1 MASTATATSTSPLTL
16 HSTVPLPSGTGHI
29 PRLGL
34 GVCASAACTHS
45 CVSALKAGYL
55 HLDTAQI
62 YHNQRETGEGIRQ
75 YLSQTPPAKRQ
86 DLFICS
92 KLWET
97 GTPPNSTFSR
107 ESAIKGVESSLSL
120 LGLEYIDLYLLH
132 TPRPGPKCRLE
143 GYLGLQDMLRAGK
156 VKAIGVSNWAPRH
169 IEELMAQPGV
179 EVLPAVN
186 QVEYHPWNQQKEI
199 YEYCKKK
206 GIVMVAYS
214 PLTQGRRLGDGVI
227 KGIAERHS
235 KSAAQV
241 ILRWILQRGV
251 VTIPKSDRESR
262 IKENADIFDFELD
275 EEDMGKIANLDEG
288 QKANIG
294 KLGALRNG
302 RGSAY

>member
-1 MASTATATSTSPLTL
+1 MASTSTLTPALTL
-16 HSTVPLPSGTGHI
+16 HSTVPLPSGKGQI

-34 GVCASAACTHS
+34 GVCASAACTPS

-62 YHNQRETGEGIRQ
+62 YNNERETGEGIRQ
-75 YLSQTPPAKRQ
+75 YLSQNPSAKRE

-107 ESAIKGVESSLSL
+107 ESAIKGVESSLQQ

-132 TPRPGPKCRLE
+132 TPRPGPKCRHD
-143 GYLGLQDMLRAGK
+143 GYLGLQDMLKAGK

-169 IEELMAQPGV
+169 IEELMSHPDV
-179 EVLPAVN
+179 NVLPAVN
-186 QVEYHPWNQQKEI
+186 QVESHPWNQQKEI
-199 YEYCKKK
+199 YDYCKKK
-206 GIVMVAYS
+206 GIVMMAYS
-214 PLTQGRRLGDGVI
+214 PLTQGRRLGDEVV
-227 KGIAERHS
+227 KAIAEKHG
-235 KSAAQV
+235 KTAAQV
-241 ILRWILQRGV
+241 VLRWILQRGV

-275 EEDMGKIANLDEG
+275 DEDVGKIANLDEG

-294 KLGALRNG
+294 KSKILRLGQW
-302 RGSAY
+302 SIC

>member
-1 MASTATATSTSPLTL
+1 MASTSTSTSALTL
-16 HSTVPLPSGTGHI
+16 HSTVPLCSGEGHI

-34 GVCASAACTHS
+34 GVCASAACTPS
-45 CVSALKAGYL
+45 CVSALNTGYL

-62 YHNQRETGEGIRQ
+62 YNNERETGEGIRQ
-75 YLSQTPPAKRQ
+75 YLSQNPSAKRE

-107 ESAIKGVESSLSL
+107 ESAIKGVESSLQL

-132 TPRPGPKCRLE
+132 TPRPGPKCRHD
-143 GYLGLQDMLRAGK
+143 GYLGLQDMLKEGK

-169 IEELMAQPGV
+169 VEELMSHPDV
-179 EVLPAVN
+179 NVLPAVN
-186 QVEYHPWNQQKEI
+186 QVESHPWNQQKEI
-199 YEYCKKK
+199 YEYCKNK

-214 PLTQGRRLGDGVI
+214 PLTQGRRLGDEVI
-227 KGIAERHS
+227 KSIADKHG
-235 KSAAQV
+235 KTAAQV
-241 ILRWILQRGV
+241 VLRWILQRGV

-275 EEDMGKIANLDEG
+275 DQDIGKIANLDEG

-294 KLGALRNG
+294 KSNMCRPGPW
-302 RGSAY
+302 SIC

>member
-1 MASTATATSTSPLTL
+1 MASTSISTSSLTL
-16 HSTVPLPSGTGHI
+16 HSTLPLPSGKGQI

-34 GVCASAACTHS
+34 GVCASAACTPS
-45 CVSALKAGYL
+45 CVSALKVGYI

-62 YHNQRETGEGIRQ
+62 YGNERETGEGIRQ
-75 YLSQTPPAKRQ
+75 YLSQTPSAKRE

-107 ESAIKGVESSLSL
+107 ESAIKGVESSLQL
-120 LGLEYIDLYLLH
+120 LGLEYIDLYLIH
-132 TPRPGPKCRLE
+132 TPRPGPKSRLD
-143 GYLGLQDMLRAGK
+143 GYLGLQDMLKAGK

-169 IEELMAQPGV
+169 IEELMAYPEV

-186 QVEYHPWNQQKEI
+186 QVECHPWNQQKEI

-214 PLTQGRRLGDGVI
+214 PLTQGRRLGDDVI
-227 KGIAERHS
+227 KGIAEKHG

-241 ILRWILQRGV
+241 VLRWILQRGMA
-251 VTIPKSDRESR
+251 TIPKSDRDSR
-262 IKENADIFDFELD
+262 IRENADIFDFELD
-275 EEDMGKIANLDEG
+275 EEDLAKIDKLDEG

-294 KLGALRNG
+294 KSIAFGPEAF
-302 RGSAY
+302 

>member
-1 MASTATATSTSPLTL
+1 MASTSISTSSLTL
-16 HSTVPLPSGTGHI
+16 HSTLPLPSGKGQI

-34 GVCASAACTHS
+34 GVCASAACTPS
-45 CVSALKAGYL
+45 CVSALKAGYI

-62 YHNQRETGEGIRQ
+62 YGNERETGEGIQQ
-75 YLSQTPPAKRQ
+75 YLVQTPSAKRE

-97 GTPPNSTFSR
+97 GTPPNSTFSC
-107 ESAIKGVESSLSL
+107 ESAIKGVKSSLQL
-120 LGLEYIDLYLLH
+120 LGLGYIDLYLLH
-132 TPRPGPKCRLE
+132 TPRPGPKSRLD
-143 GYLGLQDMLRAGK
+143 GYLGLQDMLKAGK

-169 IEELMAQPGV
+169 IEELMAHPQV

-186 QVEYHPWNQQKEI
+186 QVECHPWNQQKEI

-214 PLTQGRRLGDGVI
+214 PLTQGKRLGDEVI
-227 KGIAERHS
+227 KGVAEKHG

-241 ILRWILQRGV
+241 VLRWILQRGM

-262 IKENADIFDFELD
+262 IRENADVFDFELD
-275 EEDMGKIANLDEG
+275 EEDLARIAKLDEG

-294 KLGALRNG
+294 KSTASGLEAF
-302 RGSAY
+302 

>member
-1 MASTATATSTSPLTL
+1 MASTSTSTSTSPLTL
-16 HSTVPLPSGTGHI
+16 HSTVPLPSGEGHI

-34 GVCASAACTHS
+34 GVCASAACTPS

-62 YHNQRETGEGIRQ
+62 YNNERETGEGIRQ
-75 YLSQTPPAKRQ
+75 YLSQSPPAKRQ

-97 GTPPNSTFSR
+97 GKPPNSTFSR
-107 ESAIKGVESSLSL
+107 ESAIEGVESSLQL

-132 TPRPGPKCRLE
+132 TPRPGPECRHD
-143 GYLGLQDMLRAGK
+143 GYLGLQDMLKAGK

-169 IEELMAQPGV
+169 IEELMTHPDV
-179 EVLPAVN
+179 NVLPAVN

-199 YEYCKKK
+199 YDYCKEK

-214 PLTQGRRLGDGVI
+214 PLTQGKRLGDEVI
-227 KGIAERHS
+227 KGIAGKHG
-235 KSAAQV
+235 KTAAQV
-241 ILRWILQRGV
+241 VLRWILQRGV
-251 VTIPKSDRESR
+251 LTIPKSDRDSR

-275 EEDMGKIANLDEG
+275 GEDMRKIADLDEG

-294 KLGALRNG
+294 KSTMIELVPYSR
-302 RGSAY
+302 Y